1 MLELLS
7 KIILIPIVMV
17 ILLVIVYLLSMII
30 SVMWRII
37 IMFSSGGWAFFAFPA
52 GLLLILA
59 SIETVNIGLILV
71 GSSFVAGLIFV
82 YLLDIMKKIF

>member
-37 IMFSSGGWAFFAFPA
+37 IMFSSGGWAFYLSA
-52 GLLLILA
+52 GLLILA
-59 SIETVNIGLILV
+59 SIDTVNIGLILV
-71 GSSFVAGLIFV
+71 GV
-82 YLLDIMKKIF
+82 LL